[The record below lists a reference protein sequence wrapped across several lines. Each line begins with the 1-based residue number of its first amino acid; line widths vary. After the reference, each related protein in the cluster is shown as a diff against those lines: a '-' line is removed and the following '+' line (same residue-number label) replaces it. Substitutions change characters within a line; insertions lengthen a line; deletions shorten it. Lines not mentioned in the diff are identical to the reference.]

1 MFRSWWKKVITL
13 LIAILFTVAVF
24 LAWTSYNFSRQYRD
38 TLVQENSASL
48 KMWSNQLTSRV
59 NAIYEHIYELLI
71 TLYNNTELRS
81 DTPIMNARTKI
92 KIIDMMEEK
101 LLVSE
106 DTDAFFVYDSYNDY
120 FLFSAKSSLSGPK
133 ILGLKEYT
141 RGNAV
146 ELGEQFGS
154 KTWRI
159 VSVRG
164 SDYLFKSVQLGKYTV
179 GAVSSTEYYT
189 IEDSYSVLGGKP
201 DCVLSTRDGEF
212 SFSKN
217 SAGEEHDNS
226 NLVAVSAA
234 VPVLQGEV
242 TLSVRPDTMFGGG
255 NLLSVLLILDSA
267 LCVVLVIVLLI
278 VLNRDVARATRE
290 LVAANQALA
299 SGQKDFRLDP
309 KTSGSQEFAMLY
321 QSFNDMAEQILQL
334 RIEAYDMAIREEEN
348 KLSMLRAQ
356 IKPHSFLNAITTISN
371 MTYASRPEE
380 IRSYIASF
388 ARYVR
393 YMLNMSSTWTTV
405 AGELDH
411 IRNYLKMQETRF
423 PGSIICTMDC
433 PPELENHPIPFL
445 LLFTLVENSIKH
457 AMTLYEPLGIRVT
470 CQRVEEENFSGIRL
484 VEEDTGSGF
493 TQEALDKLFASNPDS
508 MFVKE
513 HLGLTNVRYTL
524 KLIYHRNDLL
534 CISNRES
541 GGAHIEIRIPD
552 QEENS

>member
-38 TLVQENSASL
+38 TIVQENSASL

-71 TLYNNTELRS
+71 TLYNNTELRY
-81 DTPIMNARTKI
+81 DTPIMNARTKS

-106 DTDAFFVYDSYNDY
+106 DTDAFFVYDGHNDF
-120 FLFSAKSSLSGPK
+120 FLFSAKSSLSGPE
-133 ILGLKEYT
+133 ILGLKEFT

-146 ELGEQFGS
+146 ELREQFGS

-159 VSVRG
+159 VSVKG

-179 GAVSSTEYYT
+179 GAVSNTKYYA
-189 IEDSYSVLGGKP
+189 IEDSYSVLGVEP
-201 DCVLSTRDGEF
+201 VCLLSTQDGEF
-212 SFSKN
+212 TFSDN
-217 SAGEEHDNS
+217 GAGEEHDS
-226 NLVAVSAA
+226 NLVTVCAP

-242 TLSVRPDTMFGGG
+242 TLSVSPDTMFGGG
-255 NLLSVLLILDSA
+255 NLLSLLLILDSA

-290 LVAANQALA
+290 LVFANQALA
-299 SGQKDFRLDP
+299 SGQKDHRLDP
-309 KTSGSQEFAMLY
+309 KTAGSQEFAILY
-321 QSFNDMAEQILQL
+321 QSFNDMAEQILRL

-380 IRSYIASF
+380 IRAYIASF

-393 YMLNMSSTWTTV
+393 YMLNMSS
-405 AGELDH
+405 
-411 IRNYLKMQETRF
+411 
-423 PGSIICTMDC
+423 P
-433 PPELENHPIPFL
+433 
-445 LLFTLVENSIKH
+445 
-457 AMTLYEPLGIRVT
+457 
-470 CQRVEEENFSGIRL
+470 
-484 VEEDTGSGF
+484 
-493 TQEALDKLFASNPDS
+493 
-508 MFVKE
+508 
-513 HLGLTNVRYTL
+513 
-524 KLIYHRNDLL
+524 
-534 CISNRES
+534 
-541 GGAHIEIRIPD
+541 
-552 QEENS
+552 

>member
-24 LAWTSYNFSRQYRD
+24 LGWTSYNFSRQYRD
-38 TLVQENSASL
+38 TIVQENSASL
-48 KMWSNQLTSRV
+48 KMWSSQLTSRV

-92 KIIDMMEEK
+92 KIIDMMDEK

-106 DTDAFFVYDSYNDY
+106 DIDAFFVFDSHNDF
-120 FLFSAKSSLSGPK
+120 FLFSAKSSLSGQE
-133 ILGLKEYT
+133 ILGLKEFT

-146 ELGEQFGS
+146 KLREQFGS

-159 VSVRG
+159 VSVSG

-179 GAVSSTEYYT
+179 GAVSSTKYYA
-189 IEDSYSVLGGKP
+189 IEDSFSVLGGKP

-242 TLSVRPDTMFGGG
+242 TLSVRQDTMFGGG

-299 SGQKDFRLDP
+299 SGQKDYRLDP
-309 KTSGSQEFAMLY
+309 QTSGSQEFAMLY

-356 IKPHSFLNAITTISN
+356 IKPHSLLNAITTISN
-371 MTYASRPEE
+371 MTYVSPPEE
-380 IRSYIASF
+380 IRAYIASF

-411 IRNYLKMQETRF
+411 IRNFLKMQETRF
-423 PGSIICTMDC
+423 PGSITCTLEC
-433 PPELENHPIPFL
+433 PPEEGNHPIPFL

-457 AMTLYEPLGIRVT
+457 AMTLYEPLGITLT
-470 CQRVEEENFSGIRL
+470 CQRVEEENFTGIRL
-484 VEEDTGSGF
+484 TEEDTGSGF
-493 TQEALDKLFASNPDS
+493 TREALDKLFENNPDS
-508 MFVKE
+508 LFVKE
-513 HLGLTNVRYTL
+513 HLG
-524 KLIYHRNDLL
+524 
-534 CISNRES
+534 
-541 GGAHIEIRIPD
+541 
-552 QEENS
+552 